1 MFISSCEAAE
11 VAVSLT
17 VSALGS
23 SNVSEM
29 STLRSVRGGL
39 TDGGSLPWWHES
51 QLHGAEVQLP
61 SASEW
66 DDVPFQDLLHRC
78 HGNRLG
84 LLTKPDMGGRDVP
97 RGGEVRHR
105 GRTLQVSGIF
115 WLWREFP
122 FFPLLCSPATV
133 FLDQQG
139 GFIGSRYKK
148 VVYRQFT
155 NDRFTTEVQRSADME
170 HLGIMGREKEKQR
183 NKVLN
188 IVFMI
193 STAGKVLEVVLLGTF
208 FLLLTI
214 FPFAQA
220 PWFMPVRETRW
231 RWSLKTWPPGLIPS
245 MHTESRQRPLMFIK
259 PSQVHTESLCSG
271 GWAEKENSV
280 LVYGL
285 L

>member
-208 FLLLTI
+208 FFVADHL
-214 FPFAQA
+214 
-220 PWFMPVRETRW
+220 
-231 RWSLKTWPPGLIPS
+231 
-245 MHTESRQRPLMFIK
+245 
-259 PSQVHTESLCSG
+259 SLCTGPMIHASQG
-271 GWAEKENSV
+271 DKVKVVFKNMASRPYSIHAHGVKTETPDVHQTQPGTHRKSLQWRLSRKRK
-280 LVYGL
+280 
-285 L
+285 